1 MGQAE
6 RTKSRDNDGRNNDDV
21 LEAIYLLTREVT
33 RLTEA
38 LQNDNKKSVLARIDE
53 LERTIMASQK
63 ELAADLA
70 LVLDKQQKTAEEIK
84 AVQEAQAVSLQ
95 KIADL
100 EALVA
105 SGNAP
110 TQELVDAVAAV
121 KAQAQIVD
129 DLIPDVAAPEQS

>member
-38 LQNDNKKSVLARIDE
+38 IQNDNKQSVLKRIDE
-53 LERTIMASQK
+53 LERKLMASQK

-70 LVLDKQQKTAEEIK
+70 LVLEKQQKTAEEIK

-129 DLIPDVAAPEQS
+129 DLIPDVAQS